1 MALCP
6 SHRTSGSPCPRQRA
20 ESPRGRQG
28 CHMVWLEAE
37 SCLVGA
43 SPAHAHWPLGPSLAM
58 QGPLTL
64 WSSGDSPS
72 QRLRPGRP
80 WDESSART
88 RKDVGEIREI
98 LCHCGLRC
106 PAGSYSPPHPLSPAA
121 FQGPD
126 FPLPPGWLQPPAPVS
141 PVVFRGRVSLRSTL
155 GEAWEQASSSQA
167 HCSPSPNSPA
177 ANGTFRL
184 TFLTAASHPPTV
196 GTRPLPQVQSASGSS
211 HPRNAARDRKGQAA
225 GLCTELMLRGRPFAM
240 RRARQDKATPALPS
254 GRPWFLWACCGG
266 DGATHRPLPQPDQG
280 PRSEATRGASWRGR
294 LPRNLQGRSASDA
307 DGQKAGPSA
316 PLLWVEPARPE
327 SETSVHARPPEV
339 SPHRTR
345 SKAAPTPSEHAGVSC
360 SGSAPVDT
368 M

>member
-141 PVVFRGRVSLRSTL
+141 PVVFRGRGLPPKHPRGGL
-155 GEAWEQASSSQA
+155 GTGKFLPGPLLSQPKLTSCKRYLPA
-167 HCSPSPNSPA
+167 YVPYRCLTPPNS
-177 ANGTFRL
+177 G
-184 TFLTAASHPPTV
+184 HPPPPPSSV
-196 GTRPLPQVQSASGSS
+196 GFWIQPPKERGTGPQRSG
-211 HPRNAARDRKGQAA
+211 
-225 GLCTELMLRGRPFAM
+225 
-240 RRARQDKATPALPS
+240 
-254 GRPWFLWACCGG
+254 
-266 DGATHRPLPQPDQG
+266 
-280 PRSEATRGASWRGR
+280 
-294 LPRNLQGRSASDA
+294 GRS
-307 DGQKAGPSA
+307 
-316 PLLWVEPARPE
+316 
-327 SETSVHARPPEV
+327 VH
-339 SPHRTR
+339 
-345 SKAAPTPSEHAGVSC
+345 
-360 SGSAPVDT
+360 
-368 M
+368 